1 MTKRQVLAVSLS
13 LVLFLSGGA
22 WAHHPTGVTGTGHAG
37 PIITISATPI
47 EKGKMPVAIQAEF
60 IEMDPFSD
68 DELKGFSNSGKDAHS
83 VDSIFHTVLGIG
95 YGLTDDLTLGCKIP
109 YVQLD
114 NIREA
119 HADEPGEI
127 HQHGDAKGIGDIS
140 VFGQYR
146 FLNLKASK
154 IESALIFGLK
164 MPTGKTTDRD
174 IGGERFET
182 EFQPG
187 SGAWSPIAGIA
198 FTKRFDR
205 FSIDTDIMYTLAT
218 EGAQDTDLG
227 DMFNYNAAVS
237 YRAFLNK
244 EITWDLIIEANGEW
258 KQKQE
263 IGGVKDGNS
272 GENAIFLT
280 PGTRFSWKQWSAF
293 LSVSIPIV
301 QDLNGIQNEISTKTM
316 AGITVGF

>member
-1 MTKRQVLAVSLS
+1 MIKRQVSVVSLF
-13 LVLFLSGGA
+13 LVLLLCNRV

-47 EKGKMPVAIQAEF
+47 EKGKIPIAVQSEF
-60 IEMDPFSD
+60 IDMDPFPD
-68 DELKGFSNSGKDAHS
+68 DEMIGFSNSGKNAHS
-83 VDSIFHTVLGIG
+83 LDSIFHTVLGVG
-95 YGLTDDLTLGCKIP
+95 YGLTDDLTLGFKIP
-109 YVQLD
+109 YVRLD

-127 HQHGDAKGIGDIS
+127 HPHGDAKGMGDIS
-140 VFGQYR
+140 LFGQYR
-146 FLNLKASK
+146 FLNLKADK

-164 MPTGKTTDRD
+164 MPTGKTTDKD

-205 FSIDTDIMYTLAT
+205 LSIDTNIMYTLAT

-227 DMFNYNAAVS
+227 DLFNYNAAVS

-244 EITWDLIIEANGEW
+244 ELTWDVIIEANGEW
-258 KQKQE
+258 KDKQE
-263 IGGVKDGNS
+263 IGGVRDENS

-280 PGTRFSWKQWSAF
+280 PGTRVSWKQWSAYV
-293 LSVSIPIV
+293 SVGFPVV
-301 QDLNGIQNEISTKTM
+301 QDLNGIQNKIGTKTM
-316 AGITVGF
+316 VGITVGF